1 MKFNFISKIKNAIQS
16 TIAVTKQKVSNLRE
30 TFAKAVQTEATKP
43 TVTSPRNTTN
53 ENVSRETKNQA
64 SQNTAKRVSKE
75 EVPDIGE
82 NDEVI
87 KQYMRDAGD
96 PILSPYDADD
106 VSAFFALTSY
116 IWNKPGIGLDK
127 RLNAIKEFF
136 KAPLADIYDYVVKSE
151 QMEEY
156 LEALYYGEEIIY
168 LNLQFSPAEF
178 QGAQVR
184 G

>member
-1 MKFNFISKIKNAIQS
+1 MFQFISKIKNAVKAS
-16 TIAVTKQKVSNLRE
+16 IAVTKQKVSNLRE
-30 TFAKAVQTEATKP
+30 TFAKAVQAESTKP

-53 ENVSRETKNQA
+53 ENVSRETKNQTP
-64 SQNTAKRVSKE
+64 QNTAKRLSKE
-75 EVPDIGE
+75 NIPDIGE

-96 PILSPYDADD
+96 PVLSPYDADD
-106 VSAFFALTSY
+106 VSGFFALTSY
-116 IWNKPGIGLDK
+116 IWNKPGISLDK
-127 RLNAIKEFF
+127 RLDAIKEFF

-156 LEALYYGEEIIY
+156 LESIYYGEEIIY

-178 QGAQVR
+178 HGSQVR

>member
-1 MKFNFISKIKNAIQS
+1 MMFQFISKIKNAVKAS
-16 TIAVTKQKVSNLRE
+16 IAVTKQKVSNLRE
-30 TFAKAVQTEATKP
+30 TFAKAIQAESTKP
-43 TVTSPRNTTN
+43 TTTTPRNTTN
-53 ENVSRETKNQA
+53 ENVSRETTKQKVLEQKN
-64 SQNTAKRVSKE
+64 
-75 EVPDIGE
+75 DIVETGE

-106 VSAFFALTSY
+106 VSAFFALTAY
-116 IWNKPGIGLDK
+116 IWNRPGIGLDK

-156 LEALYYGEEIIY
+156 LESLYYGEDIIY